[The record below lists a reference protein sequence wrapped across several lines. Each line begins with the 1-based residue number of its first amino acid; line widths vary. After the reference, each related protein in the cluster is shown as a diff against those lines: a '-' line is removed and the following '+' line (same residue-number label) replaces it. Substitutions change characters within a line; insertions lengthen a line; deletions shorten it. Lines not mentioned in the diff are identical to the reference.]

1 MSQYLYLRIA
11 LFAMALVFT
20 FTFSGQIRAEEIRFI
35 VGYSPGGSFDA
46 YTRMIARHF
55 GKHMPG
61 NPRVLVQNMTGAGGL
76 IAANYLY
83 NKAKPNGRTIV
94 AFAAPLVLQNV
105 MGNEAT
111 KFDGRHLAYLGVPS
125 AYDTV
130 CTFTEKSGIETVD
143 DWKNSKRPV
152 KIGAIGP
159 GTSTSDVP
167 KLLKEA
173 TGFPTQVIDGYRGG
187 AGVRLAL
194 ERDEIDGYCGS
205 WQTLKSINRAAVDS
219 GKIALVLQTSLKP
232 HPEIKDVPLAMDYAK
247 DERAKELL
255 RLADQGYRGQFVY
268 ALPPGMAEEKV
279 EQLQKAFM
287 ATLQDPELLEEAR
300 RSKLEIDPIDGP
312 TTAKTMENLY
322 GLEPATVE
330 KIKELLVP
338 QK

>member
-1 MSQYLYLRIA
+1 MQQSFRVV
-11 LFAMALVFT
+11 LFALMFACSLVFA
-20 FTFSGQIRAEEIRFI
+20 GQSRSEEIRFI

-46 YTRMIARHF
+46 YTRLIARHF
-55 GKHMPG
+55 PKHMPG
-61 NPRVLVQNMTGAGGL
+61 NPSAYVQNMTGAGGL

-83 NKAKPNGRTIV
+83 NKAKPDGRTIV
-94 AFAAPLVLQNV
+94 AFAAPLVLQDV
-105 MGNEAT
+105 MGNKAT
-111 KFDGRHLAYLGVPS
+111 QFDGRKLAYLGVPS
-125 AYDTV
+125 AYDSV
-130 CTFTEKSGIETVD
+130 CTFTEKSGIKSVA
-143 DWKNSKRPV
+143 DWQSSERPV

-187 AGVRLAL
+187 AGIRLAL

-205 WQTLKSINRAAVDS
+205 WQTIKSINKPALDAGRIS
-219 GKIALVLQTSLKP
+219 LVLQTSLEP
-232 HPEIKDVPLAMDYAK
+232 HPDIKDIPLAMAYAK
-247 DERAKELL
+247 NDEAQELL
-255 RLADQGYRGQFVY
+255 RLADRGYRGQFVY
-268 ALPPGMAEEKV
+268 ALPPETPAETV
-279 EQLQKAFM
+279 AQMQRAFM

-312 TTAKTMENLY
+312 TTAQMMESLY
-322 GLEPATVE
+322 ELKPATVE

>member
-1 MSQYLYLRIA
+1 MQQSYRVA
-11 LFAMALVFT
+11 LFVLMFACSAAFA
-20 FTFSGQIRAEEIRFI
+20 GQSRGEEIRFI

-46 YTRMIARHF
+46 YTRLIARHF
-55 GKHMPG
+55 PKHMPG
-61 NPRVLVQNMTGAGGL
+61 NPSAYVQNMTGAGGL

-83 NKAKPNGRTIV
+83 NKAKPDGRTVV
-94 AFAAPLVLQNV
+94 AFAAPLVLQDV
-105 MGNEAT
+105 MGNKAT
-111 KFDGRHLAYLGVPS
+111 QFDGRKLAYLGVPS

-130 CTFTEKSGIETVD
+130 CTFTDTSGIKSVA
-143 DWKNSKRPV
+143 DWQNSERPV

-187 AGVRLAL
+187 AGIRLAL

-205 WQTLKSINRAAVDS
+205 WQTIKSINKAALDAGRIS
-219 GKIALVLQTSLKP
+219 LVLQTSLEP
-232 HPEIKDVPLAMDYAK
+232 HPDIEEVPLAMAYARN
-247 DERAKELL
+247 DEARELL
-255 RLADQGYRGQFVY
+255 RLADRGYRGQFVY
-268 ALPPGMAEEKV
+268 ALPPGTPAETV
-279 EQLQKAFM
+279 AQMQRAFM

-312 TTAKTMENLY
+312 VTAQMMKSLY
-322 GLEPATVE
+322 ELKPATVE

>member
-1 MSQYLYLRIA
+1 MQFFPRIA
-11 LFAMALVFT
+11 IMALIFACPVA
-20 FTFSGQIRAEEIRFI
+20 FSAQSQAEEIRFI

-55 GKHMPG
+55 AKHVPG
-61 NPRVLVQNMTGAGGL
+61 NPKVYVQNMTGAGGL

-83 NKAKPNGRTIV
+83 NKAKPDGRTIV
-94 AFAAPLVLQNV
+94 AFAAPLVLQHV
-105 MGNEAT
+105 MGNKAT
-111 KFDGRHLAYLGVPS
+111 QFDGRKLAYLGVPS

-130 CTFTEKSGIETVD
+130 CTFTEKSGIKTIA
-143 DWKNSKRPV
+143 DWKNSERPV

-187 AGVRLAL
+187 AGIRLAL

-205 WQTLKSINRAAVDS
+205 WQTIKSINKAALDA
-219 GKIALVLQTSLKP
+219 GKISLVLQTSLAP
-232 HPEIKDVPLAMDYAK
+232 HPEMKEIPLAMSYAK
-247 DERAKELL
+247 NDEAKELL
-255 RLADQGYRGQFVY
+255 QLADRGYRGQFVY
-268 ALPPGMAEEKV
+268 ALPPGTPSETVEK
-279 EQLQKAFM
+279 LQKAFM
-287 ATLQDPELLEEAR
+287 ATLKDPELLEEAR

-312 TTAKTMENLY
+312 TTAKTMESLY
-322 GLEPATVE
+322 QLKPASVE

>member
-1 MSQYLYLRIA
+1 MSKSLRIG
-11 LFAMALVFT
+11 LFTMALGCLFV
-20 FTFSGQIRAEEIRFI
+20 FSGQIRAQEIRFI

-55 GKHMPG
+55 GKHVSD

-94 AFAAPLVLQNV
+94 AFAAPLILQDV
-105 MGNEAT
+105 MGNQAT
-111 KFDGRHLAYLGVPS
+111 KFDGRKLAYLGVPS

-130 CTFTEKSGIETVD
+130 CTFTEKSGIKAVA

-187 AGVRLAL
+187 AGIRLAL
-194 ERDEIDGYCGS
+194 ERDEVDGYCGS
-205 WQTLKSINRAAVDS
+205 WQTIRSINKAALDS
-219 GKIALVLQTSLKP
+219 GRIALVLQTSLEP

-247 DERAKELL
+247 DEEAKELL

-268 ALPPGMAEEKV
+268 ALPPGTPKEKV
-279 EQLQKAFM
+279 DQLQQAFM
-287 ATLQDPELLEEAR
+287 ATLNDPELLEEAK

-312 TTAKTMENLY
+312 ATAMTMASLY
-322 GLEPATVE
+322 ALKPATVE